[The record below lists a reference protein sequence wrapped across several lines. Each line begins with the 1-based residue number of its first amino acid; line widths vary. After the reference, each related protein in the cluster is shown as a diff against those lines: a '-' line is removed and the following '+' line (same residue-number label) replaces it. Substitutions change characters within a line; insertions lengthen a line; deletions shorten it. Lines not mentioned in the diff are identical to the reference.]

1 MSGRHHHEPSRHTL
15 EASNHPNHYHAN
27 THAHPAPH
35 RPHRSKRAVPDPA
48 GASLGSSLSQLS
60 LHDDFA
66 SSLNSA
72 LPSSPSTVSLASSLV
87 DIRQLDSGVDLQEA
101 PKPVNRRLNR
111 GFRII
116 QPTEMDEFNLQESIR
131 HSKSAQKPLPP
142 QPTTFLNLNHD
153 NDDSKDEDED
163 EESYFGDI
171 LDKYCDSDEDPA
183 SPISPASK
191 SPSWKNLQT
200 AQPPTPPVSR
210 SRNAQQTNT
219 ASRRAPGSSSAPSLA
234 PTSRKDNHSSSP
246 SDGPLRR
253 EPGSDRAGTRSRE
266 NSVSSSPINP
276 ASAKFNMYLH
286 AGAAQESRDSLAKS
300 SSTASSSSASSTARA
315 YTKRPPPPPK
325 DQAPSSLYVST
336 SNSSAPAFQPRTS
349 SSSGS
354 SVVSPSQ
361 PSGSDNINRNHISS
375 HHRGNDPSYHANAKE
390 SRPDPP
396 PKDTSRRPHHNP
408 TTSTN
413 NGLSNGRASSSSQ
426 PPVLSLNTHT
436 SDSFGSFADVVDA
449 SMSRHRASPSVS
461 STASGNSYNQDSYGV
476 SQGSSRARSNS
487 HQNQSAARS
496 SDRFEPSA
504 HGHRSESG
512 HGRSQGQ
519 GHAADKSRY
528 AQSHKHQEHQEHA
541 PQYPHQ
547 HAHSSQSHHSSQSQS
562 HSRSHSQSQSQNQS
576 QNQNQSSQ
584 QYQQPY
590 KTTQS
595 NSYRMHGST
604 SQLDLTGSGYSAK
617 ASSTPTAPSRGSSQ
631 QQQPPLLGE
640 RSRSYS
646 HGAVSSTSSSMQ
658 YGYSGSSRGLK
669 PTLVKTPIARA
680 RAKEAHG
687 PRKVIF
693 GDMITIVSIERAETP
708 PPPPVLDKKARKKLL
723 QAKKNA
729 AGKEGKGGPIQNFD
743 PEYNA
748 AYYNT
753 PFTPTPAEVVVTLA
767 PWIGNPN
774 YDEEKAN
781 SKFYYEDEY
790 DYDDEDEYEY
800 DTAYES
806 DIRLGPEDDDE
817 DDEDEDDEDDEE
829 YASRSW
835 GHGIAGPG
843 GSLPKK
849 KGGMFKF
856 KRAVNKLFLN

>member
-1 MSGRHHHEPSRHTL
+1 
-15 EASNHPNHYHAN
+15 
-27 THAHPAPH
+27 
-35 RPHRSKRAVPDPA
+35 
-48 GASLGSSLSQLS
+48 
-60 LHDDFA
+60 
-66 SSLNSA
+66 
-72 LPSSPSTVSLASSLV
+72 
-87 DIRQLDSGVDLQEA
+87 
-101 PKPVNRRLNR
+101 
-111 GFRII
+111 
-116 QPTEMDEFNLQESIR
+116 PTDMDEFNLQGSIR
-131 HSKSAQKPLPP
+131 HSKTAQKPLPP
-142 QPTTFLNLNHD
+142 QPTTFLNLDHD
-153 NDDSKDEDED
+153 KDDRKDEDDD

-191 SPSWKNLQT
+191 SLSWKNLHT

-219 ASRRAPGSSSAPSLA
+219 ASRRAPGTSSAPSLT
-234 PTSRKDNHSSSP
+234 PTARKDNHSSSS
-246 SDGPLRR
+246 SDGPSRR
-253 EPGSDRAGTRSRE
+253 EPGSDRTGTRSRE
-266 NSVSSSPINP
+266 NSVSSSPMNP

-300 SSTASSSSASSTARA
+300 SSTASSSSACSTARA

-325 DQAPSSLYVST
+325 DQAPNSLHVST

-354 SVVSPSQ
+354 SVVSPSH

-375 HHRGNDPSYHANAKE
+375 HHRGNDPSYHAKE

-396 PKDTSRRPHHNP
+396 PKDTSRRPHHP
-408 TTSTN
+408 HTTSSNTSS
-413 NGLSNGRASSSSQ
+413 SNGRASSSSQ
-426 PPVLSLNTHT
+426 PPVLSLDIQT
-436 SDSFGSFADVVDA
+436 SDSFGSFADVMDA

-461 STASGNSYNQDSYGV
+461 STTSGNSYKQDSYAV

-487 HQNQSAARS
+487 NQNQSATRS
-496 SDRFEPSA
+496 SDRFEQTA
-504 HGHRSESG
+504 HEHRSESG
-512 HGRSQGQ
+512 HGRSQAQ
-519 GHAADKSRY
+519 GHASDKSRY
-528 AQSHKHQEHQEHA
+528 APSHRHQEPQEPLHQH
-541 PQYPHQ
+541 QHQHQ
-547 HAHSSQSHHSSQSQS
+547 HAQSSQSHHSSQSQS
-562 HSRSHSQSQSQNQS
+562 HSRSHSHSQSQSQS
-576 QNQNQSSQ
+576 QSSQ
-584 QYQQPY
+584 QYHQPY
-590 KTTQS
+590 KTSQS

-617 ASSTPTAPSRGSSQ
+617 TSPTPTAPSRGSSQ
-631 QQQPPLLGE
+631 QQPPPLLGE

-646 HGAVSSTSSSMQ
+646 HGAVSSTSSPMQ
-658 YGYSGSSRGLK
+658 HGYSGSSRGLK

-687 PRKVIF
+687 PRKVLF

-729 AGKEGKGGPIQNFD
+729 AGKEGKGGPVQNFD
-743 PEYNA
+743 PEYDA
-748 AYYNT
+748 AYYNA
-753 PFTPTPAEVVVTLA
+753 PFTPTPAEVVITVA

-790 DYDDEDEYEY
+790 DYDEEDEYEY

-817 DDEDEDDEDDEE
+817 DDEDEDDEDDDE

>member
-1 MSGRHHHEPSRHTL
+1 MSGRHHHEPSRHNL
-15 EASNHPNHYHAN
+15 EVSNHPNYHAN
-27 THAHPAPH
+27 AHAHSAPH
-35 RPHRSKRAVPDPA
+35 RPHRSKRAIPDPA
-48 GASLGSSLSQLS
+48 GAPALGSSLSQLS
-60 LHDDFA
+60 LQDDLA
-66 SSLNSA
+66 GSLHSS

-101 PKPVNRRLNR
+101 PKPVNRRSNR

-131 HSKSAQKPLPP
+131 HSKAAQKPLPP
-142 QPTTFLNLNHD
+142 QPTTVLNQD
-153 NDDSKDEDED
+153 QDDKDDDKDDDDD

-183 SPISPASK
+183 SPTSPASK
-191 SPSWKNLQT
+191 LPSWKDLHT

-210 SRNAQQTNT
+210 SLNAQQTNT
-219 ASRRAPGSSSAPSLA
+219 ASRRAPTASSAPS
-234 PTSRKDNHSSSP
+234 PTPTARRDNHSSSS

-253 EPGSDRAGTRSRE
+253 EPGSDRTGTRSRE
-266 NSVSSSPINP
+266 NSVSSSPMNP

-325 DQAPSSLYVST
+325 DQAPNSLYVST
-336 SNSSAPAFQPRTS
+336 AHPSAPAFQPRTS

-354 SVVSPSQ
+354 SVVSPSH
-361 PSGSDNINRNHISS
+361 PSGSDNINRNHISG
-375 HHRGNDPSYHANAKE
+375 HYRGNEPSYNAKE
-390 SRPDPP
+390 PRPDPP
-396 PKDTSRRPHHNP
+396 PKDTSRRPHHSH
-408 TTSTN
+408 TMSTHSSS
-413 NGLSNGRASSSSQ
+413 SNGRTSSSSQ
-426 PPVLSLNTHT
+426 PPVLSLDTQT

-449 SMSRHRASPSVS
+449 TINRHRASPSVS
-461 STASGNSYNQDSYGV
+461 STASGHSYNQDSHV
-476 SQGSSRARSNS
+476 HTQGSSRARSNS
-487 HQNQSAARS
+487 NQHQPAMRS
-496 SDRFEPSA
+496 SDRYEPTA

-512 HGRSQGQ
+512 QGRSQGQ
-519 GHAADKSRY
+519 GHTSEQSRH
-528 AQSHKHQEHQEHA
+528 APSHRHQEHREHH
-541 PQYPHQ
+541 HQ
-547 HAHSSQSHHSSQSQS
+547 HHHSHSSQGHHSSQSQS
-562 HSRSHSQSQSQNQS
+562 HSRSHSHSSHSESQNQS
-576 QNQNQSSQ
+576 PQ
-584 QYQQPY
+584 QYHQPY
-590 KTTQS
+590 KTSQS
-595 NSYRMHGST
+595 TSYRMHGST
-604 SQLDLTGSGYSAK
+604 SQLDLTGSGYSTK
-617 ASSTPTAPSRGSSQ
+617 TSPTPLAPARGSSQ

-646 HGAVSSTSSSMQ
+646 HGAVSAATSSSTQ
-658 YGYSGSSRGLK
+658 HGYPSSSRGLK
-669 PTLVKTPIARA
+669 STLVKTPIARA

-687 PRKVIF
+687 PRKVLF

-729 AGKEGKGGPIQNFD
+729 AGKEGKGGGPIQNFD
-743 PEYNA
+743 PEYDA

-781 SKFYYEDEY
+781 SKFYYDDEY
-790 DYDDEDEYEY
+790 DYDDEDEYDY
-800 DTAYES
+800 DTAHAS

>member
-1 MSGRHHHEPSRHTL
+1 MSGRHHHEPSRHNL
-15 EASNHPNHYHAN
+15 EVSNHPNYHAN
-27 THAHPAPH
+27 AHAHSAPH
-35 RPHRSKRAVPDPA
+35 RPHRSKRAIPDPA
-48 GASLGSSLSQLS
+48 GAPALGSSLSQLS
-60 LHDDFA
+60 LQDDLA
-66 SSLNSA
+66 SSLHSS

-101 PKPVNRRLNR
+101 PKPVNRRSNR

-131 HSKSAQKPLPP
+131 HSKAAQKPLPP
-142 QPTTFLNLNHD
+142 QPTTVLNQD
-153 NDDSKDEDED
+153 QDDKDDDKDDDDD

-183 SPISPASK
+183 SPTSPASK
-191 SPSWKNLQT
+191 LPSWKDLHT

-210 SRNAQQTNT
+210 SLNAQQTNT
-219 ASRRAPGSSSAPSLA
+219 ASRRAPTASSAPS
-234 PTSRKDNHSSSP
+234 PTPTARRDNHSSSSP
-246 SDGPLRR
+246 DGPLRR
-253 EPGSDRAGTRSRE
+253 EPGSDRTGTRSRE
-266 NSVSSSPINP
+266 NSVSSSPMNP

-325 DQAPSSLYVST
+325 DQAP
-336 SNSSAPAFQPRTS
+336 NSF
-349 SSSGS
+349 
-354 SVVSPSQ
+354 
-361 PSGSDNINRNHISS
+361 
-375 HHRGNDPSYHANAKE
+375 
-390 SRPDPP
+390 
-396 PKDTSRRPHHNP
+396 
-408 TTSTN
+408 
-413 NGLSNGRASSSSQ
+413 
-426 PPVLSLNTHT
+426 
-436 SDSFGSFADVVDA
+436 
-449 SMSRHRASPSVS
+449 
-461 STASGNSYNQDSYGV
+461 
-476 SQGSSRARSNS
+476 
-487 HQNQSAARS
+487 
-496 SDRFEPSA
+496 
-504 HGHRSESG
+504 
-512 HGRSQGQ
+512 
-519 GHAADKSRY
+519 
-528 AQSHKHQEHQEHA
+528 
-541 PQYPHQ
+541 
-547 HAHSSQSHHSSQSQS
+547 
-562 HSRSHSQSQSQNQS
+562 
-576 QNQNQSSQ
+576 
-584 QYQQPY
+584 
-590 KTTQS
+590 
-595 NSYRMHGST
+595 
-604 SQLDLTGSGYSAK
+604 
-617 ASSTPTAPSRGSSQ
+617 Q
-631 QQQPPLLGE
+631 QQQPPLLDE

-646 HGAVSSTSSSMQ
+646 HGAASAATSSSTPH
-658 YGYSGSSRGLK
+658 GYPSSSRGLK
-669 PTLVKTPIARA
+669 STLVKTPIARA

-687 PRKVIF
+687 PRKVLF

-729 AGKEGKGGPIQNFD
+729 ASKEGKGGGPIQNFD
-743 PEYNA
+743 PEYDA
-748 AYYNT
+748 AYYNA

-781 SKFYYEDEY
+781 SKFYYDDEY
-790 DYDDEDEYEY
+790 DYDDEDEYDY
-800 DTAYES
+800 DTSHAS

>member
-1 MSGRHHHEPSRHTL
+1 MSGRHHHEPSRHNL
-15 EASNHPNHYHAN
+15 EVSNQAHHYHAN
-27 THAHPAPH
+27 AHAHPAPH
-35 RPHRSKRAVPDPA
+35 RPHRSKRAIPDPA
-48 GASLGSSLSQLS
+48 GAPALGSSLSQLS
-60 LHDDFA
+60 LQDDLA
-66 SSLNSA
+66 SSIHSS

-101 PKPVNRRLNR
+101 PKPVNRRSNR

-131 HSKSAQKPLPP
+131 HSKTAQKPLPP
-142 QPTTFLNLNHD
+142 HPTAFLNQDQDD
-153 NDDSKDEDED
+153 NDDGKDDDDD

-171 LDKYCDSDEDPA
+171 LDKYCDSDEDPP
-183 SPISPASK
+183 SPTMPASK
-191 SPSWKNLQT
+191 VPSWKNLQA

-219 ASRRAPGSSSAPSLA
+219 ASRRAPDTSAPSFT
-234 PTSRKDNHSSSP
+234 PTARRDNHSSSS
-246 SDGPLRR
+246 SDALSRR
-253 EPGSDRAGTRSRE
+253 EPGSDRTGTRSRE
-266 NSVSSSPINP
+266 NSVTSSPINP

-325 DQAPSSLYVST
+325 DQAPTSLYVST
-336 SNSSAPAFQPRTS
+336 NSSAPAFQPRTS

-361 PSGSDNINRNHISS
+361 PSGSDNISRNHISGHYRGIEPS
-375 HHRGNDPSYHANAKE
+375 HHAKE

-396 PKDTSRRPHHNP
+396 PKDTSRRPHHSHSS
-408 TTSTN
+408 STN
-413 NGLSNGRASSSSQ
+413 TSSSNGRTSSSSQ
-426 PPVLSLNTHT
+426 PPVLSLDTQT

-449 SMSRHRASPSVS
+449 SMNRHRASPSVS
-461 STASGNSYNQDSYGV
+461 STASGHSYHQDSHAV

-487 HQNQSAARS
+487 NQNQPGMRS
-496 SDRFEPSA
+496 SDRYEQTA
-504 HGHRSESG
+504 QGHRSESG
-512 HGRSQGQ
+512 YGRTQGQ
-519 GHAADKSRY
+519 GHSSEQSRHG
-528 AQSHKHQEHQEHA
+528 QSHKHPEQQEHH
-541 PQYPHQ
+541 HQ
-547 HAHSSQSHHSSQSQS
+547 HHHSHSSQGHHSNQTQS
-562 HSRSHSQSQSQNQS
+562 HSRSHSQS

-584 QYQQPY
+584 QYHQPY
-590 KTTQS
+590 KTSQS
-595 NSYRMHGST
+595 TSYRMHGST

-617 ASSTPTAPSRGSSQ
+617 ASSTPPAPTRGSSQ

-646 HGAVSSTSSSMQ
+646 QGAVSTPSSSVQ
-658 YGYSGSSRGLK
+658 NGYPGSSRGLK
-669 PTLVKTPIARA
+669 STLVKTPIARA
-680 RAKEAHG
+680 RAKEARG
-687 PRKVIF
+687 PRKVLF

-729 AGKEGKGGPIQNFD
+729 AAKEGKGGPIQNFD
-743 PEYNA
+743 PEYDA
-748 AYYNT
+748 AYYNA

-781 SKFYYEDEY
+781 SKFYYDDEY

-817 DDEDEDDEDDEE
+817 DEDDEDDEDDEE